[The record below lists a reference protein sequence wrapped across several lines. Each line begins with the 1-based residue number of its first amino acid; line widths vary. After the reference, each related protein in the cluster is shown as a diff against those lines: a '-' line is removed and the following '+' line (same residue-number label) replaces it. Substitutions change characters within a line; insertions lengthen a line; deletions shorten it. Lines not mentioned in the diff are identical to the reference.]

1 MSILDPKED
10 ATAFA
15 PLVTQLVDQLS
26 TMLVRDVIPSLIN
39 ELGSLTIKITIERK
53 PGNGAT
59 K

>member
-39 ELGSLTIKITIERK
+39 ELDGLTIKITIEK
-53 PGNGAT
+53 
-59 K
+59 KEIK